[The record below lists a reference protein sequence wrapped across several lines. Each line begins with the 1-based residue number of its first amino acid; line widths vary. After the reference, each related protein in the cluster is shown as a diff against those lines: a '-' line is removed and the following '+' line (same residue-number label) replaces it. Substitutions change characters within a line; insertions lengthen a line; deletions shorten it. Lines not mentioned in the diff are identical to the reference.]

1 MPSSASPAGE
11 TAGTQQPNRTNGQPI
26 ALGVLA
32 ALGATLFWACN
43 YVLGEYA
50 LAEISPGS
58 LTFLRWTIAI
68 IPLFALAAWLERPN
82 WASVLKHWKWHT
94 LQGLLGLSAY
104 NLLLYCALG
113 FTTALNAS
121 IINAFNPALIAI
133 GAAIFLRQRL
143 TGFSV
148 VGTLV
153 ALVGVITVLAQGSIS
168 RLLRLDFGAGELLMI
183 GAIIVFAAYTIL
195 GRTGPQ
201 TPPITAVAAQSI
213 PAAII
218 GLVFAAFTG
227 GVQLPQTGPGW
238 GATLFIAILP
248 SVGSY
253 ILWNYAMA
261 ALTPSKGGVFLN
273 MVTVFTAVI
282 TIIWGKPFT
291 GIELIGGAIVI
302 IGVLITNGRA
312 LLRRSGRTGRAG
324 RSGRSAG

>member
-1 MPSSASPAGE
+1 MPRSAPSAGE
-11 TAGTQQPNRTNGQPI
+11 TTGTQRDSRTAGQPI

-50 LAEISPGS
+50 LAEVSPGS
-58 LTFLRWTIAI
+58 LTFLRWAIAI
-68 IPLFALAAWLERPN
+68 IPLFTLAVWLEQPN
-82 WASVLKHWKWHT
+82 WSSVLKHWKWHT

-104 NLLLYCALG
+104 NLLLYSALG
-113 FTTALNAS
+113 YTTALNAS

-133 GAAIFLRQRL
+133 GAAIFLGQKL

-153 ALVGVITVLAQGSIS
+153 ALIGVITVLAQGSIS
-168 RLLRLDFGAGELLMI
+168 HLLSLNFGAGEMLMI

-213 PAAII
+213 PAAIV
-218 GLVFAAFTG
+218 GLVFVAFTG
-227 GVQLPQTGPGW
+227 GVQLPQTGTGW

-253 ILWNYAMA
+253 VLWNYAMI

-291 GIELIGGAIVI
+291 GIELLGGTIVI

-312 LLRRSGRTGRAG
+312 LLRRPGRGRVA
-324 RSGRSAG
+324 GRSAG